1 MRFPKTGNF
10 RAQFLLESVADLRQ
24 SLQKLGSDLVICQGR
39 PEAIIQQIAK
49 QLGVTAV
56 YFHEEV
62 TSEELAVE
70 KALSKA
76 LKPLGAAL
84 KSFWGHT
91 LYHPDNLPF
100 GISNIPEVFTNF
112 RKRVE
117 QSSEVAPTFPTP
129 KRLPPLPEIDTGTL
143 PQLADFGLQPPAPD
157 KRAALQFKGGE
168 TAGLERVQQYF
179 WKQDRLRVYKDT
191 RNGMLGADYS
201 SKFSPWL
208 ALGCL
213 SPRYIWEEVQKYQE
227 ERVKNDSTY
236 WLVFELLWRDS
247 RDKRLKPIDALKIYA
262 LKTAPAFEAALFS
275 GARLA
280 GSVDQYAQ
288 PIKTFA
294 RNLGV
299 AFQILNDLNDW
310 RGDEHNKLTS
320 GGDLLAGRPTVLW
333 ALALEGLDDSAR
345 SELLALPQEDQR
357 PVQERVRRAWELYQQ
372 AGVFDKANRLVDKH
386 QQRCEEIADQI
397 EPEALRRLLHYL
409 IAVVLERPEEP
420 GLVPLVAIADN

>member
-1 MRFPKTGNF
+1 M
-10 RAQFLLESVADLRQ
+10 
-24 SLQKLGSDLVICQGR
+24 
-39 PEAIIQQIAK
+39 
-49 QLGVTAV
+49 
-56 YFHEEV
+56 
-62 TSEELAVE
+62 
-70 KALSKA
+70 
-76 LKPLGAAL
+76 
-84 KSFWGHT
+84 
-91 LYHPDNLPF
+91 
-100 GISNIPEVFTNF
+100 
-112 RKRVE
+112 
-117 QSSEVAPTFPTP
+117 
-129 KRLPPLPEIDTGTL
+129 
-143 PQLADFGLQPPAPD
+143 
-157 KRAALQFKGGE
+157 
-168 TAGLERVQQYF
+168 
-179 WKQDRLRVYKDT
+179 
-191 RNGMLGADYS
+191 
-201 SKFSPWL
+201 
-208 ALGCL
+208 
-213 SPRYIWEEVQKYQE
+213 
-227 ERVKNDSTY
+227 
-236 WLVFELLWRDS
+236 
-247 RDKRLKPIDALKIYA
+247 
-262 LKTAPAFEAALFS
+262 FS